1 MTFLSTL
8 KKAATTAG
16 DVLTTKGDILSR
28 SSSALGRLA
37 VGANDTVLTAASGEA
52 LGVKWA
58 VAASGGAK
66 SFIIGGALPAADL
79 ATSIQYLPIASF
91 SLSGTESDAQTYMPL
106 AFTWSNLSISVQADS
121 TNVDPTFKS
130 RDDGSTGSQILTIT
144 GTGNFEDVSN
154 SDSVAANSLVNYIY
168 GGEPTGGSAVP
179 ASVVSVCEI

>member
-1 MTFLSTL
+1 MSGGSGGSASATGGLSLTAKGDLLTFNTSETRLPVS
-8 KKAATTAG
+8 ATNG
-16 DVLTTKGDILSR
+16 QVLTTN
-28 SSSALGRLA
+28 SAVADGI
-37 VGANDTVLTAASGEA
+37 E
-52 LGVKWA
+52 WA
-58 VAASGGAK
+58 TAASGGAK

-130 RDDGSTGSQILTIT
+130 RVDGSTGNQILTIT

-154 SDSVAANSLVNYIY
+154 SDSVAANSLVNLIY
-168 GGEPTGGSAVP
+168 GGEPSSGEIRNSFYVT
-179 ASVVSVCEI
+179 VCEI